1 MIPVTPIEG
10 QRILINADLIEEV
23 ESLLDTIIVL
33 ANGRRLFVT
42 DTPTEI
48 VERIRNLR
56 ASVLAYADDIL
67 ERRPGVVVPFP
78 AEARA

>member
-10 QRILINADLIEEV
+10 QRILVNADLIEEV
-23 ESLLDTIIVL
+23 ESILDTIIVL
-33 ANGRRLFVT
+33 ANGRRLLVT

-48 VERIRNLR
+48 VDRIRNVR

-67 ERRPGVVVPFP
+67 ESRPGVVVPFP

>member
-23 ESLLDTIIVL
+23 ESILDTIIVL

-48 VERIRNLR
+48 IERIRNLR

-67 ERRPGVVVPFP
+67 ERR
-78 AEARA
+78 RIR